1 MRIDGLSL
9 RDFAIYICDYLIK
22 NKIEI
27 VLSGGACVSIYTQNR
42 YMSYDLDFVLISHEE
57 PKETRRLLAAL
68 GFYEEEMFF
77 KHKET
82 KYFLHFVSPPLSIG
96 DEPVVKV
103 HEIRKGSRTLR
114 LLSPTDCVK
123 DRLSAYY
130 HWNDRQSLDQA
141 VMVARKHRI
150 NIAEVRRWSLREQ
163 NYEKFRTFYSLSK
176 TKT

>member
-22 NKIEI
+22 NEIDI
-27 VLSGGACVSIYTQNR
+27 VLSGGACVSIYTKNR
-42 YMSYDLDFVLISHEE
+42 YMSYDLDFVLISH
-57 PKETRRLLAAL
+57 KEQKEIRRLLVAI

-96 DEPVVKV
+96 NEPVIKV
-103 HEIRKGSRTLR
+103 HEIKRGSRTLR

-141 VMVARKHRI
+141 VMVARKNRV
-150 NIAEVRRWSLREQ
+150 NIAEVRRWSIREQ
-163 NYEKFRTFYSLSK
+163 NYEKYRIFYNLFK
-176 TKT
+176 MET